1 MNARDGRVMN
11 TPAVI
16 YIPAAQTNDREI
28 FMSTDFLSLSM
39 VTIIGLMAGTA
50 IGLFI
55 GYLAKTQRSR
65 WADMTGREKAIN
77 IALVVI
83 CSVICIA
90 ALAWRFLL
98 N

>member
-1 MNARDGRVMN
+1 
-11 TPAVI
+11 
-16 YIPAAQTNDREI
+16 
-28 FMSTDFLSLSM
+28 MSTDFLSLAM

-55 GYLAKTQRSR
+55 GYLAKMQRSR

>member
-1 MNARDGRVMN
+1 
-11 TPAVI
+11 
-16 YIPAAQTNDREI
+16 
-28 FMSTDFLSLSM
+28 M

-55 GYLAKTQRSR
+55 GYLAKMQRSR

>member
-1 MNARDGRVMN
+1 
-11 TPAVI
+11 
-16 YIPAAQTNDREI
+16 
-28 FMSTDFLSLSM
+28 MSTDFLSLAM
-39 VTIIGLMAGTA
+39 VTVIGLMAGTA

-55 GYLAKTQRSR
+55 GYLAKMQRSH

-77 IALVVI
+77 ITLIVI

>member
-1 MNARDGRVMN
+1 
-11 TPAVI
+11 
-16 YIPAAQTNDREI
+16 
-28 FMSTDFLSLSM
+28 MSTDFLSIAM
-39 VTIIGLMAGTA
+39 VTVIGLMAGTA

-55 GYLAKTQRSR
+55 GHLAKMQRSR
-65 WADMTGREKAIN
+65 WADMTGREKAIT

-90 ALAWRFLL
+90 ALTSRFLL